1 MFAPTELD
9 YAFGTLTFTGEP
21 VLSGAG
27 TGHLLSEE
35 ACRALYLLGAPLHEA
50 HESWDAQDFQETLEI
65 RKALSR
71 ARQGIFHR
79 LEQSEAA
86 GKEAGVY
93 CCGMCSVALW
103 RHLLAS
109 GEAQDT
115 PRLQNGLAALRRYR
129 DGAGRWKRF
138 PFYYTL
144 LALSETDLPA
154 VRAEVAYAM
163 PVIDRAMRRLAK
175 ADPEQLSRHERRRQ
189 LVMLQ
194 LLEKC

>member
-1 MFAPTELD
+1 
-9 YAFGTLTFTGEP
+9 
-21 VLSGAG
+21 
-27 TGHLLSEE
+27 
-35 ACRALYLLGAPLHEA
+35 
-50 HESWDAQDFQETLEI
+50 
-65 RKALSR
+65 
-71 ARQGIFHR
+71 
-79 LEQSEAA
+79 
-86 GKEAGVY
+86 
-93 CCGMCSVALW
+93 MCSVALW